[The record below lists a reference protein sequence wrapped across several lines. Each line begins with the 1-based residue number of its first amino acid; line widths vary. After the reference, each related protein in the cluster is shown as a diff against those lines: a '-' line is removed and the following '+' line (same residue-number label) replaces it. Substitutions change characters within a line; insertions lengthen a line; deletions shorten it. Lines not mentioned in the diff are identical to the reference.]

1 MTSNGLQKR
10 ILFVSVLK
18 RTPWGGSE
26 ELWSRTAIR
35 LSEAGQRVTASIPY
49 WPNPDPALSRL
60 RTAGCRVAERTP
72 RRAVTLTL
80 RAVGRDPDLWRAERF
95 LRSEDPD
102 FVVISC
108 GGFAEDLWWGQA
120 CRAQRIPYVIVAQAA
135 AEMWWPTDEELKL
148 VRSVY
153 EAAERVC
160 FVSQRNMTLVENML
174 GARIPNGDVVR
185 NPFNV
190 DYHSFC
196 PYPSTEPFFNLA
208 CIGRLELYAKGQ
220 DLLLEL
226 LGQEKWKNRN
236 LKVSFFGKGP
246 NSESLKA
253 LSRFQGVENV
263 EFRGH
268 VGSIQDVWKNHH
280 LLVLP
285 SRLEGLPLVLVEA
298 MLCGRPAVVTN
309 VAGNSEV
316 LDDNETG
323 FLAAAPTTAHFDEA
337 MERAWQRRYQWEDM
351 GREAARRIR
360 LAVPEDPVG
369 VFADQL
375 MKLAIAA

>member
-18 RTPWGGSE
+18 RVSWGGSE

-72 RRAVTLTL
+72 RRAVTVTL

-95 LRSEDPD
+95 LKSEDPD

-120 CRAQRIPYVIVAQAA
+120 CRAQGIPYVIVAQAA
-135 AEMWWPTDEELKL
+135 AQ
-148 VRSVY
+148 
-153 EAAERVC
+153 RVC

-174 GARIPNGDVVR
+174 GARIPNGGVVR

-196 PYPSTEPFFNLA
+196 PYPSTEPVFNLA
-208 CIGRLELYAKGQ
+208 CIGRLEPYAKGQ

-246 NSESLKA
+246 NLESLKA

-309 VAGNSEV
+309 VAGNSDV

-323 FLAAAPTTAHFDEA
+323 FLASAPTTAHFDEA

-375 MKLAIAA
+375 MKLAVAA